1 MPTPAVLRFQLTRT
15 GIHVLL
21 GLVMMLGIGLSL
33 STSHMVAEVQ
43 RASAVLLGH
52 DVPKLERLGAFKSA
66 LLQHQ
71 AALDNYF
78 AAPARPEHFRQAEV
92 HALRVMRANYLD
104 VVGGMQGTPDQAAL
118 EREFARLEGLGAALR
133 SALDGERAGG
143 QARQVLAEL
152 NACTNTIRELVDRS
166 RRRVEEEVA
175 DSGRTSMDRTSR
187 IATLVHLYI
196 AFALLSA
203 VALFHHVR
211 ARMKSEDALAYLA
224 RHDQMTRLPHRW
236 AFFERIERLHRQRP
250 APGEAQAGPQLL
262 VVEAD
267 RFDRVVAGIGH
278 PGAEQLVQ
286 QLARRVDEVARAI
299 GGEAYR
305 LGDSKFALLL
315 ARDVEDAGAQQV
327 AARLQARMAEP
338 VLAGQHEVVLS
349 ASIGSAAMPAP
360 GRGALALV
368 QDAETA
374 LHQARRRGGAHV
386 AYSRQLDDRVR
397 ENLALEAQLR
407 HAAERGELEL
417 HYQPQQR
424 LADGQLVGFEA
435 LLRWRCAGTAVSPAQ
450 FIPLAEESGLIILLG
465 DWVIAEACRQA
476 ALWNAGTGGSE
487 TQPLTVAVNISPRQ
501 FAQPRFVERLHQHLA
516 ASGAQPR
523 HVELE
528 ITEGVLMERTGQTA
542 ALLADI
548 RSLGL
553 KLAIDDFGTGYSS
566 LAYLKRFPVQKLKID
581 QAFVRHLAASGDDAE
596 IVKAVISLGHNLGFS
611 VIAEGVET
619 AEQAGLLAG
628 WGCDQIQGYHYG
640 RPMPAAQAGAFIGRL
655 IEPGRLV
662 AV

>member
-1 MPTPAVLRFQLTRT
+1 MPTPAVFRFQLTRT

-21 GLVMMLGIGLSL
+21 ALVMMLGLGLSL
-33 STSHMVAEVQ
+33 STSHMVGEVQ
-43 RASAVLLGH
+43 RASALLLGH

-78 AAPARPEHFRQAEV
+78 AAPAQPEHFRQAEV

-104 VVGGMQGTPDQAAL
+104 VVGETQGTPDQAAL

-133 SALDGERAGG
+133 SALDGERAGAR
-143 QARQVLAEL
+143 ARQVLAEL

-166 RRRVEEEVA
+166 RRRVEEDVA
-175 DSGRTSMDRTSR
+175 ENGRTSMDRTSR

-196 AFALLSA
+196 GFALLSA

-250 APGEAQAGPQLL
+250 AQGDADAGPQLL

-286 QLARRVDEVARAI
+286 QLALRVDEVARAI

-315 ARDVEDAGAQQV
+315 ARDVEEAGAQQV

-349 ASIGSAAMPAP
+349 ARPPCPRPAAVRWRWRRMPRPRCTWRGARAAPTWPTRASWTIGCARTWRSRRSCAMRSNAANWSCITSRSSAWRTACWSASRRCCAGSAP
-360 GRGALALV
+360 GPRSLP
-368 QDAETA
+368 
-374 LHQARRRGGAHV
+374 RNS
-386 AYSRQLDDRVR
+386 SRWPR
-397 ENLALEAQLR
+397 
-407 HAAERGELEL
+407 
-417 HYQPQQR
+417 
-424 LADGQLVGFEA
+424 
-435 LLRWRCAGTAVSPAQ
+435 SPA
-450 FIPLAEESGLIILLG
+450 
-465 DWVIAEACRQA
+465 
-476 ALWNAGTGGSE
+476 
-487 TQPLTVAVNISPRQ
+487 
-501 FAQPRFVERLHQHLA
+501 
-516 ASGAQPR
+516 
-523 HVELE
+523 
-528 ITEGVLMERTGQTA
+528 
-542 ALLADI
+542 
-548 RSLGL
+548 
-553 KLAIDDFGTGYSS
+553 
-566 LAYLKRFPVQKLKID
+566 
-581 QAFVRHLAASGDDAE
+581 
-596 IVKAVISLGHNLGFS
+596 
-611 VIAEGVET
+611 
-619 AEQAGLLAG
+619 
-628 WGCDQIQGYHYG
+628 
-640 RPMPAAQAGAFIGRL
+640 
-655 IEPGRLV
+655 
-662 AV
+662 